1 MSAWEEQS
9 TPPTEMESP
18 SDSVAQENTAT
29 LLTQVRRKL
38 TVQLAHTRSLK
49 VKLHASTAH
58 LASCA
63 MDSEPLTQSHAP
75 EVDTVMVV
83 ELPRTV
89 LQEPTTRICT
99 PNHWSIAM
107 IVLQEPTVRDPLL
120 IQSLLSNS
128 PMEMRSSQACVILDM
143 SAQEAIPAQL
153 QLELSSAHLMFLA
166 NAQEATTAQLVQ
178 VSHTLARQDPTNL
191 QPDNLYV

>member
-1 MSAWEEQS
+1 
-9 TPPTEMESP
+9 
-18 SDSVAQENTAT
+18 
-29 LLTQVRRKL
+29 
-38 TVQLAHTRSLK
+38 
-49 VKLHASTAH
+49 
-58 LASCA
+58 
-63 MDSEPLTQSHAP
+63 
-75 EVDTVMVV
+75 
-83 ELPRTV
+83 
-89 LQEPTTRICT
+89 
-99 PNHWSIAM
+99 M